1 MEESD
6 NQSAPLEKMLRT
18 GHPNNQD
25 LADINR
31 LCDIIRQ
38 TSFEIHKFFRSGHLE
53 KIYENALAHRLT
65 KLGIQV
71 TQQHP
76 LDVFDEDGTL
86 LGHLSADLFVAS
98 KLVIEVKACRALVD
112 EHVAQLLGYL
122 CASRIEHG
130 LLINFG
136 GQKFQIKKYILSKD
150 G

>member
-112 EHVAQLLGYL
+112 EHVAQLLGYFR
-122 CASRIEHG
+122 ASRIEHG